1 MSWLSGYTSKPS
13 TSADSRQSRRETLEA
28 ERLQRSKKRAELKK
42 QLQEAQQSR
51 EEANQAIQDLLDLAP
66 DIFDETSESIAGQV
80 VDENILND
88 DSEVSIVM
96 DFDAE
101 NGTDGKSAL
110 SDLKGV
116 QCPFIQED
124 IEFWFGQL
132 EAQLEVIEVKS
143 QWMKRIAL
151 QRFLPPE
158 IQEEVKGLLSLGK
171 TAAGGDIYFKIKNEL
186 IELFGRKPED
196 SYTRAKERVL
206 TGKPSQLGKALLND
220 LCKKDKKLDG
230 CCCSDITWGMFR
242 EKLPIVVRNHLA
254 ESPFNKDTY
263 KAVFTKA
270 DQVWDSNRASEPVLT
285 RPVAAMSGDSKK
297 ASQTSSQNEVA
308 AVQRGQNGQGGKKDK
323 NKNKN
328 QNQAQNTN
336 QNPPKESNTKKGVN
350 EENLCRMHAKWQKEA
365 NFCSAPWACKMKN
378 FFKAPQ

>member
-110 SDLKGV
+110 GDLKGV

-186 IELFGRKPED
+186 IELFGRKPEIHI
-196 SYTRAKERVL
+196 RVL
-206 TGKPSQLGKALLND
+206 
-220 LCKKDKKLDG
+220 KKE
-230 CCCSDITWGMFR
+230 F
-242 EKLPIVVRNHLA
+242 
-254 ESPFNKDTY
+254 
-263 KAVFTKA
+263 
-270 DQVWDSNRASEPVLT
+270 
-285 RPVAAMSGDSKK
+285 
-297 ASQTSSQNEVA
+297 
-308 AVQRGQNGQGGKKDK
+308 
-323 NKNKN
+323 
-328 QNQAQNTN
+328 
-336 QNPPKESNTKKGVN
+336 
-350 EENLCRMHAKWQKEA
+350 
-365 NFCSAPWACKMKN
+365 
-378 FFKAPQ
+378 